1 MRNREGDVGGD
12 LHETEAGG
20 EGRGG
25 WPEMEGA
32 WQGTEE
38 DGGGDAGDLAGDGLV
53 EESGRGRLWRRWGGG
68 DGSTAVWRRRQPE
81 AAAAAA

>member
-12 LHETEAGG
+12 LHGTEAGG
-20 EGRGG
+20 GRRGE

-32 WQGTEE
+32 WQWTEE

-53 EESGRGRLWRRWGGG
+53 EESGRGRLWRRWGWRG
-68 DGSTAVWRRRQPE
+68 WRRRGPE
-81 AAAAAA
+81 AAAAAAAAA